1 MKIDSAERQ
10 RLLELARAS
19 LSHGLSSGR
28 ALPIALQEWPA
39 HLCEPAASFVTLR
52 RADQLLGC
60 IGSLEARRPLV
71 QDIAENAYA
80 AGTRDPRFAPLRPAE
95 LAEAVVEI
103 SVLTPPQALSVASE
117 WELLA
122 QLRPGVDGLILE
134 WQGRCSTFLPTVWRQ
149 LPRPS
154 DFLGGLRLKAGLQA
168 EFWASG
174 VTFYRYQTIS
184 FREEN
189 MPRCQT
195 GAGAPS

>member
-1 MKIDSAERQ
+1 MKIDPAERR

-28 ALPIALQEWPA
+28 ALPVVLPEWPA

-52 RADQLLGC
+52 RVDQLLGC
-60 IGSLEARRPLV
+60 IGSLEACRPLV

-80 AGTRDPRFAPLRPAE
+80 ASARDPRFAPLRSAE

-117 WELLA
+117 RELLA
-122 QLRPGVDGLILE
+122 QLQPGVDGLILE
-134 WQGRCSTFLPTVWRQ
+134 WQGRRSTFLPTVWRQ

-154 DFLGGLRLKAGLQA
+154 DFLGRLRLKAGLKA

-174 VTFYRYQTIS
+174 MTFYRYQTIS
-184 FREEN
+184 FREES
-189 MPRCQT
+189 MPRGQ
-195 GAGAPS
+195 ARAEAPS